1 MIAIVEDRDLTPG
14 NGFVWF
20 VKSNLHGLVSPAPA
34 HRDGH
39 CRHAMADLY
48 ARPKAL
54 VRKCGGRR
62 RIAPYPRKIIR
73 RDSRSEQR
81 RMATSTG
88 NDRKPGRENGEGK
101 NEIR

>member
-1 MIAIVEDRDLTPG
+1 MIAIVEDRDLALG

-20 VKSNLHGLVSPAPA
+20 VKSNLYGVVSPALA

-48 ARPKAL
+48 ARPKAR
-54 VRKCGGRR
+54 VRKRRGGR

-73 RDSRSEQR
+73 GDS
-81 RMATSTG
+81 
-88 NDRKPGRENGEGK
+88 
-101 NEIR
+101 